1 MLRIY
6 EDPIN
11 KTYTNK
17 SPHVKIANA
26 SRAHIH
32 QYQNVKRKLY
42 NCNANIFFNQ
52 KCLRNNI
59 IPKFFKIYVPNTSS
73 TSKFTQHKAY
83 ILRLQNEIKYLLY
96 IKKHLNQQLLKLHLH
111 LANSWK
117 NSWPYIQNTIEEKN
131 NVVPRLVFL

>member
-11 KTYTNK
+11 KTYKNK
-17 SPHVKIANA
+17 STHVKNVNAN
-26 SRAHIH
+26 RAHIH

-59 IPKFFKIYVPNTSS
+59 IRKFVKIFIPNTSPAP
-73 TSKFTQHKAY
+73 KFTQQKA
-83 ILRLQNEIKYLLY
+83 
-96 IKKHLNQQLLKLHLH
+96 
-111 LANSWK
+111 
-117 NSWPYIQNTIEEKN
+117 
-131 NVVPRLVFL
+131 